1 MCKKKIMVLLMTL
14 ALTAASLA
22 GCGNSG
28 STPSGGA
35 TSDGATNEASGG
47 STEQKDET
55 NETSETDTN
64 SGSGSY
70 EVATVR
76 WSDWGEDYHTG
87 FPDAAAKEA
96 GIEITWDTILNS
108 DWGDRK
114 AVLLASGDLPDAFM
128 GSICFGETDVLTNI
142 GTFIALDDY
151 IDEYMPN
158 FKSIMESDP
167 TMKALATSAD
177 GHIYGLPSKKPCR
190 PTVANQ
196 MFINQTWLDNLGLSM
211 PTTYEEFVDVLKA
224 FKEQDANG
232 NGDPNDEIPYGEG
245 YADSVMF
252 FCLPFGTTLGA
263 DGTYTMTVKDGVPV
277 YLPTS
282 EAYKEGIKWMNQC
295 YQDGLIDAEIFTQ
308 DDSMRDA
315 KLMNETPIVGVAPG
329 WTADSTFGANA
340 DQYVALPALAGPDG
354 KQYISSDPE
363 HWNYSRYE
371 FVVTSSCEDPGKL
384 LAWVDKFYTEDA
396 SIQNFYGSF
405 GVGVEKDEAAGT
417 YTVLEPKEGMSADT
431 YAWVYSL
438 RDFGPKYVAD
448 GFNDKVSYAAENGD
462 ASKLALDGT
471 MKQYAT
477 EAYPNV
483 SYTVDQLNTLGT
495 LFSDISSYV
504 SVNQATWVTEGGIEE
519 QWNEYLNT
527 LDQMG
532 YQDFIGIQID
542 AYNTYKANQ

>member
-1 MCKKKIMVLLMTL
+1 MSKTKVIALLTMVFT
-14 ALTAASLA
+14 LTAVSLT
-22 GCGNSG
+22 GCGG
-28 STPSGGA
+28 SNQTPSGG
-35 TSDGATNEASGG
+35 TSSTGTGSDNAAGNADSSG
-47 STEQKDET
+47 
-55 NETSETDTN
+55 NSE
-64 SGSGSY
+64 SAGGFK
-70 EVATVR
+70 VATVR
-76 WSDWGEDYHTG
+76 WADWGEDYHTG

-96 GIEITWDTILNS
+96 GVEITWDTILNA

-128 GSICFGETDVLTNI
+128 GSICFGETDILTNI

-190 PTVANQ
+190 PIVSNQ

-211 PTTYEEFVDVLKA
+211 PTTYEEFVEVLRA

-232 NGDPNDEIPYGEG
+232 NGDPNDEIPFGEG

-263 DGTYTMTVKDGVPV
+263 DNTYSMTVKDGSPV

-282 EAYKEGIKWMNQC
+282 EMYKQGVQWMNQC
-295 YQDGLIDAEIFTQ
+295 YTEGLIDKELFTQ

-315 KLMNETPIVGVAPG
+315 KLMNEIPLVGVAAG
-329 WTADSTFGANA
+329 WTADATFGANA
-340 DQYVALPALAGPDG
+340 DQYVALPALKGPDG
-354 KQYISSDPE
+354 KQYISADPE

-384 LAWVDKFYTEDA
+384 LSWVDKFYTEDA

-405 GVGVEKDEAAGT
+405 GVGVEKDESAGT
-417 YTVLEPKEGMSADT
+417 YTVLEPRDGMSADT

-438 RDFGPKYVAD
+438 RDFGPKYVND
-448 GFNDKVSYAAENGD
+448 GFNDKVNYAVENGD
-462 ASKLALDGT
+462 AAKMALDEG

-483 SYTVDQLNTLGT
+483 SYTADQLNTLGT

-504 SVNQATWVTEGGIEE
+504 SVNQATWVTEGGIENDWE
-519 QWNEYLNT
+519 GYLAT

-532 YQDFIGIQID
+532 FQDFIKIQND
-542 AYNTYKANQ
+542 AYNTYKSNQ